1 MLWFLIIILVL
12 ALIYILSEHGMQV
25 RKRKQQL
32 EQIQRRLAEKQTDET
47 TDHISP
53 ADNGPRN
60 RRR

>member
-32 EQIQRRLAEKQTDET
+32 EQIQKRLAEKRSESSGDEDGDPGDT
-47 TDHISP
+47 
-53 ADNGPRN
+53 G
-60 RRR
+60 

>member
-32 EQIQRRLAEKQTDET
+32 EQIQKRLAEKRTESSGDE
-47 TDHISP
+47 DE
-53 ADNGPRN
+53 APRDTG
-60 RRR
+60 

>member
-32 EQIQRRLAEKQTDET
+32 EQIQKRLAEKRAESSGDE
-47 TDHISP
+47 DEAPS
-53 ADNGPRN
+53 DSG
-60 RRR
+60 